1 MVFFHMFSASLK
13 KWQHHRN
20 HWMQRGH
27 LKFLVQDKGP
37 AASCPSGRT
46 LTGCWCKSTTGRG
59 DNCVK
64 VWGDLDWLVF
74 FWGLFFFSRKLAS
87 ASWSPSCFS
96 KELGGWN
103 LQSHE
108 TSCLTTPLPPR
119 LPGSQAV
126 WPCLNPPRGHRRHV
140 ATGSKFSSIR
150 IDSTDP
156 CFGGWPNDK
165 GPKLAWQGAWHENTM
180 MPSGWFFV

>member
-74 FWGLFFFSRKLAS
+74 FGGAFFFSRKLAS

-96 KELGGWN
+96 KELGGLESPIAWN
-103 LQSHE
+103 FMLNYPPPSSAAWFTSSLAVSQSPPG
-108 TSCLTTPLPPR
+108 TPSACRHRQQIQQHPHR
-119 LPGSQAV
+119 LNRSMF
-126 WPCLNPPRGHRRHV
+126 WWM
-140 ATGSKFSSIR
+140 T
-150 IDSTDP
+150 
-156 CFGGWPNDK
+156 
-165 GPKLAWQGAWHENTM
+165 
-180 MPSGWFFV
+180 